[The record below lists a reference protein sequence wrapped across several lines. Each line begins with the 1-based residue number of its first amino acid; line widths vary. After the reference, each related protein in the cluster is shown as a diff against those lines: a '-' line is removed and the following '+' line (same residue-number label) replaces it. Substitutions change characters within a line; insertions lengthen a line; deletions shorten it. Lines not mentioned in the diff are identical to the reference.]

1 MKMKSLLGLAA
12 AAMLVLGSCATS
24 NEVNGG
30 GVFQKRKYTKGF
42 YWNKGT
48 SANESASVLK
58 SEKLKADEVNSF
70 NTFDTEKS
78 SENEVNSSALNSA
91 QSPNLFQ
98 KTEKEVAI
106 SKKQNVNSLKSIKS
120 NAVVEWTANPIKK
133 IVQSQS
139 KSVKE
144 AVSRAKA
151 PRNDGQLGYLLGII
165 LLVILLLL
173 LFTVLDA
180 ILGGLLSWILRI
192 VLLVVIIV
200 LVLRLLGVL

>member
-1 MKMKSLLGLAA
+1 MKSLLGLAA
-12 AAMLVLGSCATS
+12 AAMLLLGSCATS

-30 GVFQKRKYTKGF
+30 GIFQKRKYTKGF

-58 SEKLKADEVNSF
+58 SEKLKTDEVNSF
-70 NTFDTEKS
+70 NSFNNEYT
-78 SENEVNSSALNSA
+78 SENAISSISLNSN
-91 QSPNLFQ
+91 QSANLTQ
-98 KTEKEVAI
+98 KTEKAVSI
-106 SKKQNVNSLKSIKS
+106 SRKHHVNSANSIKS
-120 NAVVEWTANPIKK
+120 KSIVEWTANPVKK
-133 IVQSQS
+133 IAESQS

-144 AVSRAKA
+144 TISRAKA

-192 VLLVVIIV
+192 VILVVIIV
-200 LVLRLLGVL
+200 LLLRLLGVL

>member
-12 AAMLVLGSCATS
+12 AAMLLLGSCATS

-30 GVFQKRKYTKGF
+30 GIFQKRKYTKGF

-58 SEKLKADEVNSF
+58 SEKLKTDEVNSF
-70 NTFDTEKS
+70 NSFNNEYT
-78 SENEVNSSALNSA
+78 SENAISSISLNSN
-91 QSPNLFQ
+91 QSANLTQ
-98 KTEKEVAI
+98 KTEKAVSI
-106 SKKQNVNSLKSIKS
+106 SRKHHVNSANSIKS
-120 NAVVEWTANPIKK
+120 KSIVEWTANPVKK
-133 IVQSQS
+133 IAESQS

-144 AVSRAKA
+144 TISRAKA

-192 VLLVVIIV
+192 VILVVIIV
-200 LVLRLLGVL
+200 LLLRLLGVL

>member
-1 MKMKSLLGLAA
+1 MKSLLGLAA

-30 GVFQKRKYTKGF
+30 GIFQKRKYTKGF

-48 SANESASVLK
+48 SANESASVLN
-58 SEKLKADEVNSF
+58 SEKLKTDEVNSF

-78 SENEVNSSALNSA
+78 SENEVNPSALNSA
-91 QSPNLFQ
+91 QSPNLVQ
-98 KTEKEVAI
+98 KTEKEVAV
-106 SKKQNVNSLKSIKS
+106 SKKQNVNSLKSVKS
-120 NAVVEWTANPIKK
+120 NSVGEWTANPIKK

-144 AVSRAKA
+144 TVSRAKA

-173 LFTVLDA
+173 LFTVLNA
-180 ILGGLLSWILRI
+180 LLGGLLSWILRI
-192 VLLVVIIV
+192 VILVVIIV
-200 LVLRLLGVL
+200 LILRLLGVL

>member
-1 MKMKSLLGLAA
+1 MKSLLGLAA

-30 GVFQKRKYTKGF
+30 GIFQKRKYTKGF

-58 SEKLKADEVNSF
+58 SEKLKTDEVNSF

-78 SENEVNSSALNSA
+78 SGNEVNSSALNSA
-91 QSPNLFQ
+91 QSPNLVQ
-98 KTEKEVAI
+98 KTEKEVAV
-106 SKKQNVNSLKSIKS
+106 SKKQNVNSLKSVKS
-120 NAVVEWTANPIKK
+120 NSVGEWTANPIKK

-144 AVSRAKA
+144 TVSRAKA

-173 LFTVLDA
+173 LFTVLNA
-180 ILGGLLSWILRI
+180 LLGGLLSWILRI
-192 VLLVVIIV
+192 VILVVIIV
-200 LVLRLLGVL
+200 LILRLLGVL

>member
-58 SEKLKADEVNSF
+58 SEKLKTDEVNSF

-91 QSPNLFQ
+91 QSPNLVQ

-120 NAVVEWTANPIKK
+120 NSVVEWTTNPIKK

-151 PRNDGQLGYLLGII
+151 PSGGGDLGYILGII
-165 LLVILLLL
+165 LLILLIVLLFRLLDALLFGILGTVIAVLIIILLLR
-173 LFTVLDA
+173 
-180 ILGGLLSWILRI
+180 W
-192 VLLVVIIV
+192 
-200 LVLRLLGVL
+200 LGVF

>member
-1 MKMKSLLGLAA
+1 MKSLLGLAA

-58 SEKLKADEVNSF
+58 SEKLKTDEVNSF

-91 QSPNLFQ
+91 QSPNLVQ

-120 NAVVEWTANPIKK
+120 NSVVEWTTNPIKK

-151 PRNDGQLGYLLGII
+151 PSGGGDLGYILGII
-165 LLVILLLL
+165 LLILLIVLLFRLLDALLFGILGTVIAVLIIILLLR
-173 LFTVLDA
+173 
-180 ILGGLLSWILRI
+180 W
-192 VLLVVIIV
+192 
-200 LVLRLLGVL
+200 LGVF

>member
-1 MKMKSLLGLAA
+1 MKSLLGLAA

-30 GVFQKRKYTKGF
+30 GIFQKRKYTKGF

-58 SEKLKADEVNSF
+58 SEKLKTDEVNSF

-91 QSPNLFQ
+91 QSPNLVQ

-120 NAVVEWTANPIKK
+120 NSVVEWTANPIKK

-139 KSVKE
+139 KSVEE

-180 ILGGLLSWILRI
+180 LLGGLLSWILRI
-192 VLLVVIIV
+192 VILVVIIV
-200 LVLRLLGVL
+200 LILRLLGVL

>member
-58 SEKLKADEVNSF
+58 SEKLKTDEVNSF

-91 QSPNLFQ
+91 QSPNLVQ
-98 KTEKEVAI
+98 KTEKVVAI

-151 PRNDGQLGYLLGII
+151 PSGGGDLGYILGII
-165 LLVILLLL
+165 LLILLIVLLFRLLDALLFGILGTVIAVLIIILLLR
-173 LFTVLDA
+173 
-180 ILGGLLSWILRI
+180 W
-192 VLLVVIIV
+192 
-200 LVLRLLGVL
+200 LGVF

>member
-1 MKMKSLLGLAA
+1 MKSLLGLAA

-30 GVFQKRKYTKGF
+30 GIFQKRKYTRGF

-58 SEKLKADEVNSF
+58 SEKLKTDEVNSF

-91 QSPNLFQ
+91 QSPNLVQ

-120 NAVVEWTANPIKK
+120 NSVVEWTANPIKK

-139 KSVKE
+139 KSVEE

-180 ILGGLLSWILRI
+180 LLGGLLSWILRI
-192 VLLVVIIV
+192 VILVVIIV
-200 LVLRLLGVL
+200 LILRLLGVL

>member
-1 MKMKSLLGLAA
+1 MKSLLGLAA

-58 SEKLKADEVNSF
+58 SEKLKTDEVNSF
-70 NTFDTEKS
+70 NTFDTEKF
-78 SENEVNSSALNSA
+78 SEDAINSSTLNSA
-91 QSPNLFQ
+91 QSPNLVQ

-120 NAVVEWTANPIKK
+120 NSVVEWTTNPIKK

-151 PRNDGQLGYLLGII
+151 PSGGGDLGYILGII
-165 LLVILLLL
+165 LLILLIVLLFRLLDALLFGILGTVIAVLIIILLLR
-173 LFTVLDA
+173 
-180 ILGGLLSWILRI
+180 W
-192 VLLVVIIV
+192 
-200 LVLRLLGVL
+200 LGVF

>member
-1 MKMKSLLGLAA
+1 MKSLLGLAA

-30 GVFQKRKYTKGF
+30 GIFQKRKYTKGF

-48 SANESASVLK
+48 SGNESASLLK
-58 SEKLKADEVNSF
+58 SEKLKTDEVNSF

-91 QSPNLFQ
+91 QSPNLVQ
-98 KTEKEVAI
+98 KTEKEVAV
-106 SKKQNVNSLKSIKS
+106 SKKQNVNSLKSVKS
-120 NAVVEWTANPIKK
+120 NSVGEWTANPIKK

-144 AVSRAKA
+144 TVSRAKA

-173 LFTVLDA
+173 LFTVLNA
-180 ILGGLLSWILRI
+180 LLGGLLSWILRI
-192 VLLVVIIV
+192 VILVVIIV
-200 LVLRLLGVL
+200 LILRLLGVL

>member
-58 SEKLKADEVNSF
+58 SEKLKTDEVNSF
-70 NTFDTEKS
+70 NTFDTEKF
-78 SENEVNSSALNSA
+78 SEDAINSSTLNSA
-91 QSPNLFQ
+91 QSPNLVQ

-120 NAVVEWTANPIKK
+120 NSVVEWTTNPIKK

-151 PRNDGQLGYLLGII
+151 PSGGGDLGYILGII
-165 LLVILLLL
+165 LLILLIVLLFRLLDALLFGILGTVIAVLIIILLLR
-173 LFTVLDA
+173 
-180 ILGGLLSWILRI
+180 W
-192 VLLVVIIV
+192 
-200 LVLRLLGVL
+200 LGVF

>member
-1 MKMKSLLGLAA
+1 MKSLLGLAA

-30 GVFQKRKYTKGF
+30 GIFQKRKYTKGF

-48 SANESASVLK
+48 SANESASVLN
-58 SEKLKADEVNSF
+58 SEKLKTDEVNSF
-70 NTFDTEKS
+70 STFDTENS
-78 SENEVNSSALNSA
+78 SEKEVNSSALNSS
-91 QSPNLFQ
+91 QSPNLVQ
-98 KTEKEVAI
+98 KTEKEVAV

-120 NAVVEWTANPIKK
+120 NSVVEWTANPIKK

-144 AVSRAKA
+144 TVSRAKA

-173 LFTVLDA
+173 LFTVLNA
-180 ILGGLLSWILRI
+180 LLGGLLSWILRI
-192 VLLVVIIV
+192 VILVVIIV
-200 LVLRLLGVL
+200 LILRLLGVL